1 MGQPFLKCHDDER
14 VIVENPRVRKLSNHS
29 AAKLA
34 TGKND
39 AGIQTR
45 KYILYVFK
53 THDDDNIHVIHT
65 HFP

>member
-29 AAKLA
+29 ATKLA

-39 AGIQTR
+39 AEIYSVR
-45 KYILYVFK
+45 F
-53 THDDDNIHVIHT
+53 
-65 HFP
+65 